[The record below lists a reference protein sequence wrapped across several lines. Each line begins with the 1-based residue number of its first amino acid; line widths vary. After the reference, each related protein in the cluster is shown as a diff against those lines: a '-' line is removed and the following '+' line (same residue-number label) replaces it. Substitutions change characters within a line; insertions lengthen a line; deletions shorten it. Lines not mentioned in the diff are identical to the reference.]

1 MIASSAMPVRA
12 CRVTIRDMSG
22 LAHTL
27 EVTASSR
34 FEAIAFA
41 LTTLRAT
48 RRLIPDGFAP
58 VRVRIVDGSAE
69 YEVRLR
75 DFARWLDRRGSAL
88 RK

>member
-1 MIASSAMPVRA
+1 MPVRA